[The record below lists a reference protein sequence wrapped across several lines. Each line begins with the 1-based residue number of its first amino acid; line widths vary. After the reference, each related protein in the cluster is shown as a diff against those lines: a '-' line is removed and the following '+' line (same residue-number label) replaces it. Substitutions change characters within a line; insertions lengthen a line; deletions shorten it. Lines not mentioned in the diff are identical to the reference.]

1 MTMISFDDFDAWGDA
16 VSGASLRLVC
26 DTVEVPRWTLAILDL
41 GGVVLQMAEEGG
53 GNLCYGANT
62 HSGPLLFI
70 PLSHA
75 GGHVANGMGLDE
87 ESLLAIPRGADFSIR
102 VRRHA
107 HAWCS
112 VALPDDTDIAACG
125 TSGSTRIACPT
136 GTLPKLRGLVGSI
149 FSSLRGAPAGTRAHR
164 LAGLE
169 LASAARA
176 CLPAAVPARRRL
188 GRPQVDRKTIIRRS
202 MAVIEEAATLP
213 TAAELARECGVNGR
227 TLIRAFQE
235 TFGTPPKR
243 YLMLREL
250 HRIRRVLVAG
260 APADATVADLLVR
273 NGIWE
278 FGRFAGRYRQR
289 FGESPSETLRRARA

>member
-1 MTMISFDDFDAWGDA
+1 MISFDDFDAWGEA

-26 DTVEVPRWTLAILDL
+26 DAVEVPHWSLGILDL
-41 GGVVLQMAEEGG
+41 GGVVLQMATEGG
-53 GNLCYGANT
+53 GNLCYGVNT
-62 HSGPLLFI
+62 HAGPLLFV

-75 GGHVANGMGLDE
+75 AGHVVNGVRLDE
-87 ESLLAIPRGADFSIR
+87 ESLFAIPQGADFSIH
-102 VRRHA
+102 VRHHA

-112 VALPDDTDIAACG
+112 IALPDGTDVTACG
-125 TSGSTRIACPT
+125 AGGSARIASP
-136 GTLPKLRGLVGSI
+136 GAALPKLRGLVGSI
-149 FSSLRGAPAGTRAHR
+149 FSALEGTPAGTRAHR

-176 CLPAAVPARRRL
+176 CLPAVAPVQRRL

-213 TAAELARECGVNGR
+213 TAAELARESGVTGR

-243 YLMLREL
+243 YLLLHEL

-260 APADATVADLLVR
+260 APADATVADVLVR